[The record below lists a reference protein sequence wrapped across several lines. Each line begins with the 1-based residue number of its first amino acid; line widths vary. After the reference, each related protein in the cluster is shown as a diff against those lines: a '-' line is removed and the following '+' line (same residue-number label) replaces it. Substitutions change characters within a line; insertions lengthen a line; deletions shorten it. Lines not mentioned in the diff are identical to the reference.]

1 MTTYATN
8 NPIGSMDPKDL
19 FDNAQNFDFAL
30 NDISQEIWKDRFGK
44 ERQTYWGMERSFS
57 IQLGSQ
63 QQRFDY
69 FIQNSGYKFVGE
81 YTDGPLT
88 ISDFN
93 QLIRYQN
100 ELYKLTADT
109 VLPFTTTG
117 NDATSWII
125 DSAHL
130 VSVGDAALRQELV
143 SPGGGNIPGWYDA
156 PSSVR
161 AANHK
166 TPSNSWQDAINSAR
180 VASGANSPIVIG
192 ANATGAETVPVQY
205 ALPSGVSGY
214 HLSQGTSEEPSTDK
228 RPLILLEKVCD
239 SLDSLGPHTMANY
252 SMKYVGGVKGAIPL
266 SSYIEASGT
275 AEGGAIAIQGRAKTT
290 VATSSGWGGWSYID
304 VQSILPVRAIGH
316 EINVRCNIPSPLE
329 WSASGGI
336 VDGLVIATVD
346 NGSNNMANSAIK
358 VSRSS
363 QGLGFLSG
371 LRFGYRSIVPS
382 DTSDMTK
389 LNGEAILI
397 NGGSSNA
404 ERYGGIRIG
413 ANDGFGFTRFHY
425 GLRTNEAEF
434 NNNVAIWLG
443 DNHRIRWGAQLSS
456 GPYIHY
462 NTTDLEMVG
471 SSLNI
476 ANGLGSSLK
485 TNGLKV
491 IGVRAT
497 GIFQLTGTADG
508 ATKSTE
514 SMTLVELARYVKKVT
529 DALISNHGLI
539 GPT

>member
-1 MTTYATN
+1 MTKYATN

-19 FDNAQNFDFAL
+19 FDNAQNLDYAV
-30 NDISQEIWKDRFGK
+30 NDITQAIWKDRFG
-44 ERQTYWGMERSFS
+44 RNRPTMFGMEQSFS
-57 IQLGSQ
+57 AQLLSQ
-63 QQRFDY
+63 QQRFDI
-69 FIQNSGYKFVGE
+69 FIQSSGYDVVGE
-81 YTDGPLT
+81 YTSGPLT
-88 ISDFN
+88 ISEYN
-93 QLIRYQN
+93 QLIRYNN
-100 ELYKLTADT
+100 ELWKLTAATD
-109 VLPFTTTG
+109 LPFTTTG
-117 NDATSWII
+117 NDPASWVN
-125 DSAHL
+125 DSAHF
-130 VSVGDAALRQELV
+130 VSVGDAALRQELA

-443 DNHRIRWGAQLSS
+443 DNQRLRWGTQVSS
-456 GPYIHY
+456 GPYLHY
-462 NTTDLEMVG
+462 NATDFEFIG
-471 SSLNI
+471 AALNVV
-476 ANGLGSSLK
+476 NGLGSSLK
-485 TNGLKV
+485 LNSVKV
-491 IGVRAT
+491 LGPRVT
-497 GIFQLTGTADG
+497 GIFAMTGTADG
-508 ATKSTE
+508 TAKNTE
-514 SMTLVELARYVKKVT
+514 TVTLPELARYVKKGF
-529 DALISNHGLI
+529 DALLSHGLM

>member
-19 FDNAQNFDFAL
+19 FGNAQNLDFAV
-30 NDISQEIWKDRFGK
+30 NDIAKAIWKDRFGRDRK
-44 ERQTYWGMERSFS
+44 TYWGMEQAFS
-57 IQLGSQ
+57 AQLISQ
-63 QQRFDY
+63 QERFNT
-69 FIQNSGYKFVGE
+69 FIQSSGYKVIGE

-88 ISDFN
+88 VRDFN

-109 VLPFTTTG
+109 TPPFTTTG
-117 NDATSWII
+117 NDAASWAN
-125 DSAHL
+125 DSVHF
-130 VSVGDAALRQELV
+130 VSVGDAALRQELI

-161 AANHK
+161 ASNHK

-180 VASGANSPIVIG
+180 IASGANSPIVIG

-205 ALPSGVSGY
+205 ALPSGVTGY
-214 HLSQGTSEEPSTDK
+214 HLSQGTSKAPSTDK

-252 SMKYVGGVKGAIPL
+252 SMKYVGGVKGATPL

-275 AEGGAIAIQGRAKTT
+275 AGGGAIGIHTRAKTT

-304 VQSILPVRAIGH
+304 VQNILPVRAIGH
-316 EINVRCNIPSPLE
+316 EINVRCNIPNPLT
-329 WSASGGI
+329 WSASGGE
-336 VDGLVIATVD
+336 VDGLVVATVD
-346 NGSNNMANSAIK
+346 NGSNNMAHSAIK

-397 NGGSSNA
+397 NGGASNA
-404 ERYGGIRIG
+404 ERYGG
-413 ANDGFGFTRFHY
+413 
-425 GLRTNEAEF
+425 
-434 NNNVAIWLG
+434 
-443 DNHRIRWGAQLSS
+443 
-456 GPYIHY
+456 
-462 NTTDLEMVG
+462 
-471 SSLNI
+471 
-476 ANGLGSSLK
+476 
-485 TNGLKV
+485 
-491 IGVRAT
+491 
-497 GIFQLTGTADG
+497 
-508 ATKSTE
+508 
-514 SMTLVELARYVKKVT
+514 
-529 DALISNHGLI
+529 
-539 GPT
+539 

>member
-1 MTTYATN
+1 MTTYNTG
-8 NPIGSMDPKDL
+8 NPLGSAAAKDL
-19 FDNAQNFDFAL
+19 FDNAQGLDFAV
-30 NDISQEIWKDRFGK
+30 NDITKAIWNDRFGNNRK
-44 ERQTYWGMERSFS
+44 TLWGMEQEYDA
-57 IQLGSQ
+57 QLLSQ
-63 QQRFDY
+63 KQRFDN
-69 FIQNSGYKFVGE
+69 FIQNSGYKVIGE
-81 YTDGPLT
+81 YTDGPFVV
-88 ISDFN
+88 SDYN
-93 QLIRYQN
+93 QLIRYEN
-100 ELYKLTADT
+100 EFWKLNASSS
-109 VLPFTTTG
+109 LPFTTTG
-117 NDATSWII
+117 NDATSWIN
-125 DSAHL
+125 DYPHF
-130 VSVGDAALRQELV
+130 VSVGDAALRSEL
-143 SPGGGNIPGWYDA
+143 SLSGGGNIPGWYDA

-161 AANHK
+161 ASNYK
-166 TPSNSWQDAINSAR
+166 TSTNTWIEAVTGAR
-180 VASGANSPIVIG
+180 AVSGENSPVIIG
-192 ANATGAETVPVQY
+192 ANATGVETVPVQY
-205 ALPSGVSGY
+205 ALPSGVTGY
-214 HLSQGTSEEPSTDK
+214 HLSQGTSEAPTTDK

-239 SLDSLGPHTMANY
+239 SLESLGPHAMANY
-252 SMKYVGGVKGAIPL
+252 SMKYVGGIKGAIPL
-266 SSYIEASGT
+266 SSYIETGGT

-304 VQSILPVRAIGH
+304 VQSVLPVRAIGH

-329 WSASGGI
+329 WSASGGV

-363 QGLGFLSG
+363 QGLGFLTG

-443 DNHRIRWGAQLSS
+443 DNHRIRWGSQISS

-462 NTTDLEMVG
+462 NATDVEVVG

-476 ANGLGSSLK
+476 SNGSGSSVK
-485 TNGLKV
+485 TNGVKV
-491 IGVRAT
+491 IGLKAT
-497 GIFQLTGTADG
+497 GIFQLAGTADG
-508 ATKSTE
+508 SSKNTE

-529 DALISNHGLI
+529 DALILNHGLI

>member
-1 MTTYATN
+1 MATGCGDVLSLEDLQIAKKHQLFEAEVITGKTGGVATGSDIDYATN
-8 NPIGSMDPKDL
+8 QVTGQAQKTLPKVIADVGIERIGD
-19 FDNAQNFDFAL
+19 
-30 NDISQEIWKDRFGK
+30 
-44 ERQTYWGMERSFS
+44 
-57 IQLGSQ
+57 
-63 QQRFDY
+63 
-69 FIQNSGYKFVGE
+69 
-81 YTDGPLT
+81 
-88 ISDFN
+88 
-93 QLIRYQN
+93 
-100 ELYKLTADT
+100 
-109 VLPFTTTG
+109 FTTGGTITARNQGMLEVGGSVYTWRGALPKVVPASSTPQSTG
-117 NDATSWII
+117 GVYPDGDWL
-125 DSAHL
+125 D
-130 VSVGDAALRQELV
+130 VGDAALRQELA

-161 AANHK
+161 AENHK
-166 TPSNSWQDAINSAR
+166 TPSNSWEDAINSAR
-180 VASGANSPIVIG
+180 VTSGANSPIVIG

-205 ALPSGVSGY
+205 GLPSGVSGY

-239 SLDSLGPHTMANY
+239 SLDSAGPHTMANY

-275 AEGGAIAIQGRAKTT
+275 AKGGAIAIQGRAKTT

-389 LNGEAILI
+389 LNGEAVLI

-443 DNHRIRWGAQLSS
+443 DNQRLRWGTQVSS
-456 GPYIHY
+456 GPYLHY
-462 NTTDLEMVG
+462 NATDFEFVG
-471 SSLNI
+471 AALNVV
-476 ANGLGSSLK
+476 NGPGSALKLDGVKVLGPR
-485 TNGLKV
+485 V
-491 IGVRAT
+491 T
-497 GIFQLTGTADG
+497 GIFAMTGTADG
-508 ATKSTE
+508 TTKNTE
-514 SMTLVELARYVKKVT
+514 TVTLQELARHHKKVT
-529 DALISNHGLI
+529 DALIAHGLI
-539 GPT
+539 SPT